1 MIGIL
6 VYEKEAA
13 QFNMS
18 YINQYLE
25 EGMKIGLDITLCYY
39 EEIRFGVKNN
49 CKIVYYQGKL
59 LEHIHFVINRTRE
72 SILSK
77 QFERMGIPVFNSSMI
92 CEICNDKALTYQYLS
107 NKGIRMIDSF
117 FVRNQEIAEF
127 LKSANEAMVIKS
139 VAGHG
144 GKQVYLYEPS
154 EKSKVE
160 EVDKIV
166 AIMNGQDVVV
176 QPYVKG
182 KRQDLRVYII
192 GNEIVASVL
201 RSAKDGFRANYSLG
215 GEVSLYTLSTKE
227 ESIVRSI
234 MKEFDFSYVGIDFL
248 VDEEGKLIFNEVED
262 VVGARMLYQC
272 SNINIVSRYLK
283 YIKNRIVN

>member
-1 MIGIL
+1 MVGIL

-25 EGMKIGLDITLCYY
+25 EGKKIGLDISLCYY

-49 CKIVYYQGKL
+49 SKKVYYQGKL
-59 LEHIHFVINRTRE
+59 LDHISFVINRTRE

-77 QFERMGIPVFNSSMI
+77 QFEGMGIPVFNSSMI

-117 FVRNQEIAEF
+117 FVRNQEIAEY
-127 LKSANEAMVIKS
+127 LQAANETLVIKA

-154 EKSKVE
+154 EKSKADY
-160 EVDKIV
+160 VDKIV

-182 KRQDLRVYII
+182 KRQDLRVYVI

-215 GEVSLYTLSTKE
+215 GEVSLYTLSNEE

-248 VDEEGKLIFNEVED
+248 IDEEGKLIFNEVED

-283 YIKNRIVN
+283 FIKNKIVN